1 MMTKARRRM
10 LSFFNLRVG
19 ETKMGRKA
27 LSKTEKVR
35 NLFNRG
41 GTVTWKTLRNT
52 FDLTSPAAMVG
63 KLRNEGMMIYENRTS
78 AGVSYRVGTPSKA
91 IIAAGQ
97 SALFGKQG
105 YASA

>member
-1 MMTKARRRM
+1 M
-10 LSFFNLRVG
+10 LQFIMKTFNIEKGDNV
-19 ETKMGRKA
+19 MGRAK

-35 NLFNRG
+35 NLFAKG
-41 GTVTWKTLRNT
+41 GSVSWKSLRNT

-91 IIAAGQ
+91 ILVQGMNAV
-97 SALFGKQG
+97 FGKQVA
-105 YASA
+105 YSA